1 VLVTTKGTIVKKIG
15 TVAGASI
22 AAFAVGATVAGGI
35 AIATADTPSSPA
47 TQNTSNQD
55 YGYMGGPMHGRGP
68 MGERG
73 PGELVTGEDAQTAI
87 DAATAAVPGTA
98 DHVHK
103 DADGNYLV
111 MVTKTDGTRVVVVL
125 DADFAVVEQRDMPA
139 GGPGHGPGA
148 PATDEQSQKVTD
160 AVKAQFPQATVLQVF
175 VRDDDGFAALM
186 RTDTGKKKVVLLD
199 ENYAITS
206 VETPRK
212 RGHHGERGHGPMG
225 RDVTGAA
232 FKKAEAA
239 ALDEVAGG
247 TVMDV
252 HKKGKKYYA
261 FVKKD
266 DGSMVIVVMNAQFTV
281 TNTKTMDFPR
291 RGMPQPT
298 AASSAA

>member
-1 VLVTTKGTIVKKIG
+1 VKKIG

-35 AIATADTPSSPA
+35 AIATADTPSAPA
-47 TQNTSNQD
+47 QNNQA
-55 YGYMGGPMHGRGP
+55 YGYMGGPMGDRGP

-73 PGELVTGEDAQTAI
+73 PGELVTGEDAQKAI
-87 DAATAAVPGTA
+87 DAAIAAVPGTA

-111 MVTKTDGTRVVVVL
+111 MVTKTDGTRVIVVL
-125 DADFAVVEQRDMPA
+125 DASFAVVEQRDMPA
-139 GGPGHGPGA
+139 GGPGHGPGT
-148 PATDEQSQKVTD
+148 PATDEQTQKVTD
-160 AVKAQFPQATVLQVF
+160 AVKVRFPQATVLQVF
-175 VRDDDGFAALM
+175 VRDDDGFAALI
-186 RTDTGKKKVVLLD
+186 RTDAGKKKVVLLD
-199 ENYAITS
+199 ESYAITS

-212 RGHHGERGHGPMG
+212 RGHHGARGQGPMG
-225 RDVTGAA
+225 KDVTGAA

-239 ALDEVAGG
+239 ALDKVPGG

-252 HKKGKKYYA
+252 HKKGKQYYA

-298 AASSAA
+298 ASSSAA